1 MREGRESAPLLNSDC
16 LSSRPST
23 SNVAKKMTAPSD
35 YIDSYSPEVSS
46 QIEFDWNGKHAD
58 EFEDKNQ
65 EFRQSVVSAC
75 LEEPTLA
82 STILLKALFIE
93 EAKWAREA
101 WGSPRGFGELGQLL
115 LQRGDEDAVRTFA
128 SGMNF
133 SFDTFGACHAI
144 CLSSDEVQTVTQIID
159 RLLEGESDEDDRGR
173 LESAKELL
181 TKIAAGSATDGWA
194 TVAPGTPVSNI
205 SIVRQPLLHRL
216 WTWLTT

>member
-1 MREGRESAPLLNSDC
+1 
-16 LSSRPST
+16 
-23 SNVAKKMTAPSD
+23 MTTPTD

-46 QIEFDWNGKHAD
+46 QIEFDWNGKHAA

-75 LEEPTLA
+75 LEEPTSA
-82 STILLKALFIE
+82 STILLKTLFIE

-144 CLSSDEVQTVTQIID
+144 SLSSDEVQTVTTIVD
-159 RLLEGESDEDDRGR
+159 RLLEDESDEDNRR
-173 LESAKELL
+173 QFESAKELF
-181 TKIAAGSATDGWA
+181 TKINAGSATEGWV
-194 TVAPGTPVSNI
+194 TLAPGTPVSNI
-205 SIVRQPLLHRL
+205 RIVRPPILQRL